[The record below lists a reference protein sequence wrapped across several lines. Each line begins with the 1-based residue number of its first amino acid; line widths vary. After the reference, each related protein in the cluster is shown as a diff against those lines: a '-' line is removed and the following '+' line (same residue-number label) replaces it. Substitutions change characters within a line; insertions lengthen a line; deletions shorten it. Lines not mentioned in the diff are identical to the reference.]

1 MKKLITILTLVAA
14 LVVAPAARAQ
24 SAADI
29 LGGLLGGG
37 KQKTDTT
44 TVSNGSGSNSGSNSG
59 SGIGDLLGGIAGALG
74 IGNKANT
81 AENLAGTWSYT
92 GPAVTF
98 KSDNFLLKAGGEA
111 AAYAV
116 EKKIEPYYQKAGL
129 TNLVLT
135 MNADSTFTMKAKR
148 ATLSGSYT
156 IGEDG
161 NIVFNFQVLKSINI
175 GKMNAYVKLSGKDKM
190 ALTFDVSKL
199 ITIIEKVGS
208 VLGNSSIK
216 ALTSILTQYDGMT
229 AGFDLKKT
237 AEATDNTTT
246 SGKK

>member
-1 MKKLITILTLVAA
+1 MKKLITILAILAA
-14 LVVAPAARAQ
+14 LVSAPAASAQ

-44 TVSNGSGSNSGSNSG
+44 AVSGGSGSNSG

-81 AENLAGTWSYT
+81 AENLAGVWSYK

-111 AAYAV
+111 ASIAV

-129 TNLVLT
+129 TNLELT
-135 MNADSTFTMKAKR
+135 MNPDSTFTMKAKR
-148 ATLSGSYT
+148 AALNGTYT

-161 NIVFNFQVLKSINI
+161 NIVFNFQVLKAINI

-216 ALTSILTQYDGMT
+216 TLTSILTQYDGMT

-237 AEATDNTTT
+237 AEAPATATT
-246 SGKK
+246 GK